1 VELVV
6 VRHAEPVRIEDAD
19 GPADPPLTELGRA
32 QAGAAARWL
41 AAEHLD
47 AVYASPLRRAVETAE
62 PIAAEHGLGITIEDG
77 VAEYDRESPH
87 YIPYEELKAERT
99 EHFLA
104 LVEGR
109 FDEISPEGPAFV
121 DRVIEAFAGLIAS
134 HPGQRIAV
142 VCHGGTVNVFLAHV
156 LGLDRPLFFEPE
168 YTSISR
174 VAASRNGPRSVVS
187 INETGHLRD
196 LAVP

>member
-1 VELVV
+1 
-6 VRHAEPVRIEDAD
+6 
-19 GPADPPLTELGRA
+19 
-32 QAGAAARWL
+32 
-41 AAEHLD
+41 
-47 AVYASPLRRAVETAE
+47 
-62 PIAAEHGLGITIEDG
+62 
-77 VAEYDRESPH
+77 
-87 YIPYEELKAERT
+87 
-99 EHFLA
+99 
-104 LVEGR
+104 
-109 FDEISPEGPAFV
+109 
-121 DRVIEAFAGLIAS
+121 
-134 HPGQRIAV
+134 